1 MLRGLGICPNT
12 FIVTPMP
19 VTFVI
24 GRAGSGK
31 TARCFSR
38 TVEAMRADPLG
49 PPILWLVPKQATFM
63 AERELS
69 CGSGL
74 GAFCRARVLSFDQL
88 AVEVF
93 AECGG
98 GAVPQVT
105 PLGRQ
110 MILGHLLRRLQP

>member
-1 MLRGLGICPNT
+1 MS
-12 FIVTPMP
+12 

-38 TVEAMRADPLG
+38 AVEAMRADPLG
-49 PPILWLVPKQATFM
+49 PPILWIVPKQATFM
-63 AERELS
+63 AERELT
-69 CGSGL
+69 CASGL

-88 AVEVF
+88 ATEVF

-98 GAVPQVT
+98 SAVPQVT
-105 PLGRQ
+105 PLRRQ
-110 MILGHLLRRLQP
+110 VSLANLLRRLQPRPGLFK